1 VTYRDLP
8 LVVGVGAVLAIAAAA
23 VVRHLADWNL
33 RPSTE
38 VSLVG
43 LPAEPMV
50 ITISADTSEF
60 IEAMAGLE
68 DTFDQLAEGIE
79 VTPYLDDEIARTV
92 RRVHFDLI
100 DGGML

>member
-43 LPAEPMV
+43 LPVVTDLPLDV
-50 ITISADTSEF
+50 NYC
-60 IEAMAGLE
+60 IEADEDLDLAHDLE
-68 DTFDQLAEGIE
+68 LA
-79 VTPYLDDEIARTV
+79 PYLDDQIARTV
-92 RRVHFDLI
+92 RRVHFTDELAS
-100 DGGML
+100 